1 MKPLLFCLG
10 LTAALGLG
18 GCEDVV
24 DLTVPRTA
32 PLLVVDGAVTD
43 QPSPYV
49 VKLTRTAPYFEN
61 QATPPVTGAQLTLAS
76 SDGQRETLR
85 EQRPGVYVSGGT
97 VRGRVGGRYTLT
109 IDAAGEHYQA
119 ETELRRPLPIDSL
132 RAEYHRNGEPTYTR
146 DGYYIFYYGQEQ
158 VGKGDY
164 VRFKLFRNG
173 VLRNE
178 PADLQVRSDEL
189 VDGTYFRGLNLTP
202 NPDRG
207 GAFAKGDRVR
217 VDVEALTADNYYFLN
232 ELRIQLNNSGLFAPP
247 PANVRTNVRNLDA
260 NSPHRAVGYFAGYTV
275 RTDSLVIR

>member
-1 MKPLLFCLG
+1 MKRLLSFLSLAATLG
-10 LTAALGLG
+10 LR

-24 DLTVPRTA
+24 DLPVPRTA
-32 PLLVVDGAVTD
+32 PLLVVGGAVTD
-43 QPSPYV
+43 QPGPYV
-49 VKLTRTAPYFEN
+49 VKLTSTAPYFEN
-61 QATPPVTGAQLTLAS
+61 QATPPVTGAQLVLAS

-85 EQRPGVYVSGGT
+85 EQRPGVYVSSGT

-109 IDAAGEHYQA
+109 IAAAGEYYQA

-158 VGKGDY
+158 AGKGDY
-164 VRFKLFRNG
+164 VRFKVFRNG

-189 VDGTYFRGLNLTP
+189 VDGTYFRRLNLTP

-217 VDVEALTADNYYFLN
+217 VAVEALTADNYYFLN
-232 ELRIQLNNSGLFAPP
+232 ELRTQLNNSGLFAPP

-260 NSPHRAVGYFAGYTV
+260 TSPRKAVGYFAGYTV
-275 RTDSLVIR
+275 RTDSLVIE